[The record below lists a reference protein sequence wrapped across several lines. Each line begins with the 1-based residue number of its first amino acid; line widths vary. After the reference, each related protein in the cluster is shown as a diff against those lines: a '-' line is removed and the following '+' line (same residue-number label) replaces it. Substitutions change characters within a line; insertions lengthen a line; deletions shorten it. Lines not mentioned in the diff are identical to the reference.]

1 MILKSQLY
9 HLCVN
14 FNLPWTTKFQKLADS
29 IRIEF
34 ESNFNFDC
42 KKTFISSNRYGKQ
55 WTTAEKSCVFYQ
67 NSDHELVLK
76 IISASDNLPMAKI

>member
-42 KKTFISSNRYGKQ
+42 KKHLSRAIGTVNNEQLLRNRVSFIKTVTMN
-55 WTTAEKSCVFYQ
+55 WF
-67 NSDHELVLK
+67 
-76 IISASDNLPMAKI
+76 